1 MNKGPRHRPKFLS
14 KKGKKLR
21 IMVAGSS
28 YTSYQACINSLC
40 SKQILEAET
49 EIDPLKAHIDRIL
62 EIREFNAGELLRF

>member
-1 MNKGPRHRPKFLS
+1 
-14 KKGKKLR
+14 
-21 IMVAGSS
+21 MVAGSS